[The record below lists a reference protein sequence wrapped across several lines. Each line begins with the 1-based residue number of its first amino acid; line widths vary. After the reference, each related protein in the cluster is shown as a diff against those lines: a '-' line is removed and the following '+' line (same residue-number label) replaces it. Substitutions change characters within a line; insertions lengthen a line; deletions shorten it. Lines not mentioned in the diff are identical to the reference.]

1 VGLSDV
7 VLERRRSR
15 AAPKRYHGDPH
26 CWGLQLTGHGR
37 SKCDQA
43 VGRCERER
51 A

>member
-7 VLERRRSR
+7 AVSAGALGRRQSAIM
-15 AAPKRYHGDPH
+15 AAALLGP
-26 CWGLQLTGHGR
+26 WLTGHGR

-43 VGRCERER
+43 VGRCQRGR